1 MMQLLRDQNKM
12 NSKSGRHGARLL
24 VVLFV
29 AFLIS
34 YSTRSQAQ
42 GTTNLSNGGSINFT
56 ALVGPSGDSVQIGDK
71 LFGNFSVQY
80 SDTDN
85 NNGDDLPTSAFVLTS
100 LSNGVGFGVSIQLP
114 LAATGTTIKD

>member
-1 MMQLLRDQNKM
+1 MMQLLRDENRM
-12 NSKSGRHGARLL
+12 NSKSGRHSAWLL

-29 AFLIS
+29 AFMAS
-34 YSTRSQAQ
+34 YSTLSQAQ
-42 GTTNLSNGGSINFT
+42 TTTNLSNGGSINFT
-56 ALVGPSGDSVQIGDK
+56 SLVGPTGDSVQIGDK

-100 LSNGVGFGVSIQLP
+100 LSNGVGFCVSIQLP
-114 LAATGTTIKD
+114 LVATGTPIKG